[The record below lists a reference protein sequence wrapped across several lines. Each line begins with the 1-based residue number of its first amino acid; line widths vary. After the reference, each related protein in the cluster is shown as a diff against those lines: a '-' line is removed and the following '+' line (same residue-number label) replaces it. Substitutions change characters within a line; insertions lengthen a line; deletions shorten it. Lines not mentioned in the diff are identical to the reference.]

1 MSSQMIQIVILAG
14 VALFLVLQ
22 LRKVL
27 GTRDGF
33 EAPVVKEE
41 DKHQANGRARNFDVI
56 DGGGEDHDIAHF
68 IGVETPDG
76 KALAAMKRAEPDFTV
91 SDFAS
96 GAKYAY
102 ELILMAFEN
111 GDMDEVKDFVSP
123 DIYESFQ
130 AAIDARKEQGLSIE
144 ATFVGVSK
152 TELME
157 AEFDETTRMAE
168 ITMRF
173 SGELSSVVKNLAG
186 EIVEGDAKEVK
197 RQRDTWTFARGM
209 GVDDPNWQLIATEQ

>member
-33 EAPVVKEE
+33 EPTKTEKPAPQSNSK
-41 DKHQANGRARNFDVI
+41 ARSFDVI

-68 IGVETPDG
+68 IGVETSDG
-76 KALAAMKRAEPDFTV
+76 KALAAMKRVEPDFTV
-91 SDFAS
+91 SNFAS

-111 GDMDEVKDFVSP
+111 GDLSEVKDFLSP
-123 DIYESFQ
+123 EVFDSFND
-130 AAIDARKEQGLSIE
+130 AIEARKAQGLQVE
-144 ATFVGVSK
+144 ANFVGISK

-157 AEFDETTRMAE
+157 AEFDDSTRMAE

-173 SGELSSVVKNLAG
+173 SGELTSIVKDASG
-186 EIVEGDAKEVK
+186 EVIEGDGTSVK
-197 RQRDTWTFARGM
+197 RQRDTWTFSRGM

>member
-76 KALAAMKRAEPDFTV
+76 KA
-91 SDFAS
+91 
-96 GAKYAY
+96 
-102 ELILMAFEN
+102 
-111 GDMDEVKDFVSP
+111 
-123 DIYESFQ
+123 
-130 AAIDARKEQGLSIE
+130 
-144 ATFVGVSK
+144 
-152 TELME
+152 
-157 AEFDETTRMAE
+157 
-168 ITMRF
+168 
-173 SGELSSVVKNLAG
+173 
-186 EIVEGDAKEVK
+186 
-197 RQRDTWTFARGM
+197 
-209 GVDDPNWQLIATEQ
+209 